1 MSAKEQQLQLMIEP
15 TIEAMGFQLWGM
27 EYRPQGRHTL
37 LRIYIDS
44 DKGVTIDS
52 CAQISRQIS
61 GIFDVE
67 DPVSGEY
74 TLEVSSPGI
83 DRPLFKL
90 EQYAGYIGEWIEVKL
105 RTAFDGRRKFSG
117 TLKGLE
123 AEDIVVQVDDH
134 EFVLPFNSI
143 DKAQIKLR
151 DV

>member
-27 EYRPQGRHTL
+27 EYRSQGRHTL

-44 DKGVTIDS
+44 EKGVNIDN
-52 CAQISRQIS
+52 CAEVSRQVS

-67 DPVSGEY
+67 DPVGGEY

-83 DRPLFKL
+83 DRPLFRL
-90 EQYAGYIGEWIEVKL
+90 EQYARYIGDWIELRL
-105 RTAFDGRRKFSG
+105 RTAFEGRRKFSG

-123 AEDIVVQVDDH
+123 GEDVMVQVDDH
-134 EFVLPFNSI
+134 EFLLPFNSI
-143 DKAQIKLR
+143 DQAKIR
-151 DV
+151 PREV